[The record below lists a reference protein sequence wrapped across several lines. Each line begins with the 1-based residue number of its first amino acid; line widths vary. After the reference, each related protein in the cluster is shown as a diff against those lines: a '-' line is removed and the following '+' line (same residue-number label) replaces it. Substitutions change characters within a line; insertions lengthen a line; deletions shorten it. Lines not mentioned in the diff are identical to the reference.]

1 MKKIE
6 KIIKK
11 FKKSVKKIINP
22 TFYAKCNYIKYYNK
36 LKVNDKYIILD
47 SQHGKNINGNIYY
60 ILKELTSNPK
70 YNNYKIYLVV
80 DKQSKKGIIDLL
92 AKRNILNFEPLVMQT
107 KKYYKIMASAK
118 YLINDTSFLPF
129 FIKKEDQVYLNV
141 WHGTPLKNMGRKVND
156 NYHNIGNVQ
165 KNFLIAD
172 YLLYPNEYMME
183 HMIDDYMLKNIC
195 DAKCLLSGYPRN
207 TAFFDEQIK
216 KEIRNKYDLNGKQVV
231 AYMPTWRGN
240 SNEVETTKQ
249 ILEQIDKK
257 LNNNQIMYV
266 NLHPFVKNEI
276 DYNYKH
282 IKQFPNDYE
291 TYEFLNATDC
301 LITDYSS
308 VFFDYAITRNK
319 IILFNY
325 DEDEY
330 FRDRGVY
337 LKLDELIF
345 PKTPTIDK
353 LIAEINNKKIVD
365 YDSFLKKYCNYD
377 NINATTDLC
386 EHVILNKKIE
396 EKVIEKNNKKNVL
409 IYTGSLAK
417 NGITTALINLF
428 NNLPNDNNY
437 YLTFSSKIVKNNKTN
452 IRKFPDYVNY
462 ISIEG
467 NANATLFEKIILK
480 LYLSGILKK
489 IGLKTVQKIYYRDIK
504 RIYGNC
510 KFDSVIQYG
519 GYDKNKIMLFSLFDC
534 KKTIFVHSDMKK
546 EIETRKNQKKHILS
560 YAYGK
565 YDNVAVVNTSLIKNT
580 KYFNDSSNIVVVNN
594 VIDYN
599 NIIKKSKEK
608 ICFDDDTI
616 CNVSLQKLNNILNS
630 ESKKFVNVGRF
641 SKEKGHYRM
650 INAFNNI
657 YLENSNVYLII
668 IGGHGVEY
676 EKTINYIKCLPCKDN
691 IIIIKSMLNPFPV
704 VKKCDCFVLSSF
716 YEGFGLCLV
725 EADVLGIQSFS
736 VDIDGP
742 KEFIL
747 SNNGNIVE
755 NSENGIYE
763 GMKSYLNNKLNKMN
777 VDYETYNKKA
787 ISEFESII

>member
-1 MKKIE
+1 MKKVSQ
-6 KIIKK
+6 IIKR
-11 FKKSVKKIINP
+11 FKRIVKKLINP
-22 TFYAKCNYIKYYNK
+22 SFYAKCSYIKYYNK
-36 LKVNDKYIILD
+36 LKINDKYIVLD

-60 ILKELTSNPK
+60 ILKELTNNSK
-70 YNNYKIYLVV
+70 YSDYKIYLVV
-80 DKQSKKGIIDLL
+80 DKQSKKAIIDLL
-92 AKRNILNFEPLVMQT
+92 TKRKILHFEPLIMQT

-129 FIKKEDQVYLNV
+129 FIKKEGQVYLNV
-141 WHGTPLKNMGRKVND
+141 WHGIPLKNMGRKVND

-183 HMIDDYMLKNIC
+183 HMIEDYMLKNIC

-207 TAFFDEQIK
+207 TVFFDERIK
-216 KEIRNKYDLNGKQVV
+216 KEIRSKYNFKGKQVI

-240 SNEVETTKQ
+240 VDEVETTKD
-249 ILEQIDKK
+249 ILDQIDKK
-257 LNNNQIMYV
+257 LTDNQIMYV

-276 DYNYKH
+276 AYNFKH

-325 DEDEY
+325 DEEEY
-330 FRDRGVY
+330 FKDRGIY

-345 PKTPTIDK
+345 PKAPTVDK
-353 LIAEINNKKIVD
+353 LINEINNRKIINYAD
-365 YDSFLKKYCNYD
+365 FLKKYCNYD
-377 NINATTDLC
+377 NINATADLC
-386 EHVILNKKIE
+386 EHLILNKKMK
-396 EKVIEKNNKKNVL
+396 EKTIEKNNKKNVL

-437 YLTFSSKIVKNNKTN
+437 YLTFLSKIVKNNKEN
-452 IRKFPDYVNY
+452 IREFPDYVNY

-467 NANATLFEKIILK
+467 GANATLFEKIILK
-480 LYLSGILKK
+480 LYLSGFLKK
-489 IGLKTVQKIYYRDIK
+489 IGLKTVQKIYCRDIK

-519 GYDKNKIMLFSLFDC
+519 GYDKTKIILFSLFDC

-565 YDNVAVVNTSLIKNT
+565 YDNVAVVNTSLVQST
-580 KYFNDSSNIVVVNN
+580 KYFNDSSNIVIVNN
-594 VIDYN
+594 VIDYS

-608 ICFDDDTI
+608 VYFDDDTI
-616 CNVSLQKLNNILNS
+616 CNVSLEKLNSILNS
-630 ESKKFVNVGRF
+630 KLTKFINVGRF
-641 SKEKGHYRM
+641 SKEKGHYRL
-650 INAFNNI
+650 ISAFNNI
-657 YLENSNVYLII
+657 YLDNSNVYLII

-676 EKTINYIKCLPCKDN
+676 ENTINYIEQLPCKDN
-691 IIIIKSMLNPFPV
+691 IIIIKSILNPFPI

-725 EADVLGIQSFS
+725 EADVLGVQSFS

-747 SNNGNIVE
+747 SGNGNIVE
-755 NSENGIYE
+755 NSEKGIYE
-763 GMKSYLNNKLNKMN
+763 GMKRYLTNGLNKMN
-777 VDYETYNKKA
+777 VDYKTYNKKA
-787 ISEFESII
+787 ISKFESII